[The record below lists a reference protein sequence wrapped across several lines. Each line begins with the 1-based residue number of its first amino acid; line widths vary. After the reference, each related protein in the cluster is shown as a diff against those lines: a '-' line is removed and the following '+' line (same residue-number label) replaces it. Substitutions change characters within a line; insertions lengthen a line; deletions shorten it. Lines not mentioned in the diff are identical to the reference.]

1 MMSLLD
7 RLSLVAMITIG
18 LSDRLNEISAIG
30 MIVYI
35 VAAIVF
41 VRGRDIE
48 QLIIGN
54 KREQGGG

>member
-1 MMSLLD
+1 MSLLD